1 VVQWLHF
8 HIQKTEGLIVTEY
21 PNWFESQRYNF
32 ENHLQEF
39 KNKPDLKFLQIG
51 VYTGDASIWLC
62 ENILTDETSFL
73 YDIDTWTGSE
83 EPQHEDINFNKVLE
97 YYKERVG
104 SLKSTVWIRMSSD
117 EFFANNKV
125 YEFDFI
131 YIDGDHTAAQVTKD
145 ADNAWKLLKPNGI
158 MAFDDYLW
166 GQDMDPELTPKP
178 AINKFLEER
187 RNNMVILEHGYQVWI
202 RKNA

>member
-1 VVQWLHF
+1 M
-8 HIQKTEGLIVTEY
+8 IVPEY
-21 PNWFESQRYNF
+21 PNWFESQKYNF
-32 ENHLQEF
+32 ENYLQEF
-39 KNKPDLKFLQIG
+39 KGQPNLKFLQIG

-104 SLKSTVWIRMSSD
+104 SLKSTVWIRMTSD
-117 EFFANNKV
+117 EYFTNNK
-125 YEFDFI
+125 EIKFNFI
-131 YIDGDHTAAQVTKD
+131 YIDGDHTTAQVAKD
-145 ADNAWKLLKPNGI
+145 ASNAWKVLKPNGI
-158 MAFDDYLW
+158 IAFDDYLW
-166 GQDMDPELTPKP
+166 GQDMKPELTPKP
-178 AINKFLEER
+178 AIDNFLKSHEGEYD
-187 RNNMVILEHGYQVWI
+187 ILTKDYQVWI

>member
-1 VVQWLHF
+1 M
-8 HIQKTEGLIVTEY
+8 GMIVPEY
-21 PNWFESQRYNF
+21 PNWFESQKYNF
-32 ENHLQEF
+32 ENYLQEF
-39 KNKPDLKFLQIG
+39 KGQPNLKFLQIG

-104 SLKSTVWIRMSSD
+104 SLKSTVWIRMTSD
-117 EFFANNKV
+117 EYFTNNK
-125 YEFDFI
+125 EIKFNFI
-131 YIDGDHTAAQVTKD
+131 YIDGDHTTAQVAKD
-145 ADNAWKLLKPNGI
+145 ASNAWKVLKPNGI
-158 MAFDDYLW
+158 IAFDDYLW
-166 GQDMDPELTPKP
+166 GQDMKPELTPKP
-178 AINKFLEER
+178 AIDNFLKSHEGEYD
-187 RNNMVILEHGYQVWI
+187 ILTKDYQVWI